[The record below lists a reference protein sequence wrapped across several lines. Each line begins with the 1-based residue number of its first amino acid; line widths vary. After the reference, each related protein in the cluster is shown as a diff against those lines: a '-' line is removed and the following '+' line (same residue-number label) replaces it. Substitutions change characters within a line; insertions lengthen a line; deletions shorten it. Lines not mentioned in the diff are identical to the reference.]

1 VIYVIILFA
10 YTVQISLIS
19 HIVSTNMCNTLLLS
33 SDVKQVIEYKNS
45 LSFCDF
51 SKINKKLINKKSNI
65 VTHPLDLTES

>member
-1 VIYVIILFA
+1 LLTQYNVK
-10 YTVQISLIS
+10 ISLIS

-33 SDVKQVIEYKNS
+33 NDVKQVIKYKNS

-51 SKINKKLINKKSNI
+51 NKINKKLINKKSNI